1 MPPPSP
7 KQSKAKLRSKR
18 MLAVY
23 AEQSVRCAVC
33 YWRKHRPG
41 RECHLHHIVGR
52 RGSDPHHHR
61 NIIMLCARDHDRYH
75 SDLKFPLSLGQ
86 ILQAKQDEDG
96 EVDLVFLSSLL
107 GRRGLRESLL
117 PLPGWAIEER
127 VSNANQ

>member
-1 MPPPSP
+1 
-7 KQSKAKLRSKR
+7 
-18 MLAVY
+18 
-23 AEQSVRCAVC
+23 
-33 YWRKHRPG
+33 
-41 RECHLHHIVGR
+41 
-52 RGSDPHHHR
+52 
-61 NIIMLCARDHDRYH
+61 MLCARDHDRYH
-75 SDLKFPLSLGQ
+75 SDLQVPLSLGQ